1 MAPRG
6 SEVAR
11 PGVLRP
17 ELLHLPGVF
26 QVWAE
31 IHVSHPPVRAGN
43 VCAERGLTPMFLPPA
58 VSCAWKGF
66 GLRLVWF
73 SGGLWAA
80 TPRLILLLRH
90 VEDD

>member
-1 MAPRG
+1 MAPCG
-6 SEVAR
+6 SEVAHL
-11 PGVLRP
+11 GVLIP

-31 IHVSHPPVRAGN
+31 IQVSHPPVCAGN
-43 VCAERGLTPMFLPPA
+43 VCAERGLTPMFLPAA
-58 VSCAWKGF
+58 VSRTWQGF
-66 GLRLVWF
+66 GLRFVWF

-80 TPRLILLLRH
+80 MLRLILLLGD